1 MTKIESYTGD
11 ITDEIK
17 SVAAAYEFKPYY
29 FVTAA
34 GDEGLNKILNGRIAK
49 FLSIATS
56 HPDKAAMFLARD
68 DSGRLVGFAGAQVL
82 DFDTAVLDIPSGK
95 IPFAIVGP
103 CDIEN
108 YDTSRKAADALVCS
122 ILDWF
127 NEKGIVFTNIRTAA
141 MELPLIHAL
150 EKLGFYLID
159 NGMTAIYH
167 KDSVTRYEKGSYDIR
182 LFADK
187 DLQTVLDIMKGAY
200 THDRFHQDPHI
211 PYEKAEELYQL
222 WIRRIATDP
231 HDQEWLLIA
240 ERKGQIKGFLQYEN
254 NREFAD
260 ATGMGLFS
268 YGPAAVVRDRTALG
282 AYYTLLSFAV
292 DDTVMRGSDYG
303 MTRIPFGIQAILK
316 MTLRFG
322 PSFMTNDLTFHHWKN
337 K

>member
-1 MTKIESYTGD
+1 MTKIEIHTGE

-17 SVAAAYEFKPYY
+17 AVAAEYEFKPFH

-34 GDEGLNKILNGRIAK
+34 KVDGLNKILWNRISK
-49 FLSIATS
+49 FLS
-56 HPDKAAMFLARD
+56 HPDSNSNQSAMFLARND
-68 DSGRLVGFAGAQVL
+68 NGELKGFAGAQAL
-82 DFDTAVLDIPSGK
+82 DFDTAVLGIPSGK
-95 IPFAIVGP
+95 IPFCVVGP
-103 CDIEN
+103 CSVEN
-108 YDTSRKAADALVCS
+108 YRESRETADALIGS

-127 NEKGIVFTNIRTAA
+127 AEMEIVFTNIRTAA
-141 MELPLIHAL
+141 LELPLIHAL
-150 EKLGFYLID
+150 EARGFYLID
-159 NGMTAIYH
+159 NGMTAVYH

-182 LFADK
+182 LYAGD
-187 DLQTVLDIMKGAY
+187 DLDDVLKIMSGAY
-200 THDRFHQDPHI
+200 THDRFHQDPNI
-211 PYEKAEELYQL
+211 PHEKAEELYQL

-240 ERKGQIKGFLQYEN
+240 ERRGQIKGFLQYEN
-254 NREFAD
+254 NREFSD

-322 PSFMTNDLTFHHWKN
+322 PSFMTNDLTFHHWKG
-337 K
+337 

>member
-1 MTKIESYTGD
+1 MTKIEIHTGD
-11 ITDEIK
+11 ITDEIA
-17 SVAAAYEFKPYY
+17 SIARGYEFKPYY

-34 GDEGLNKILNGRIAK
+34 SDEGLNKLLLNRISK
-49 FLSIATS
+49 FLMVATS
-56 HPDKAAMFLARD
+56 HPDKAAMFVARD
-68 DSGRLVGFAGAQVL
+68 ESRAVTGFAGVQIL
-82 DFDTAVLDIPSGK
+82 DFDTAVLGVPSGK
-95 IPFAIVGP
+95 IPFCVVGSSAR
-103 CDIEN
+103 EH
-108 YDTSRKAADALVCS
+108 YETSRATADALVGS

-127 NEKGIVFTNIRTAA
+127 REKGIVFTNIRTAA
-141 MELPLIHAL
+141 LELPLIHAL
-150 EKLGFYLID
+150 EKYGFYLID

-182 LFADK
+182 LFAGK
-187 DLQTVLDIMKGAY
+187 DLPTVLDIMKGAY
-200 THDRFHQDPHI
+200 TNDRFHQEPHI

-254 NREFAD
+254 NKEFTE

-322 PSFMTNDLTFHHWKN
+322 PSFMTNDLTFHHWRG
-337 K
+337 

>member
-1 MTKIESYTGD
+1 MTRIEIHTGE
-11 ITDEIK
+11 ITDEIV
-17 SVAAAYEFKPYY
+17 SVAKNYEFKPFH

-34 GDEGLNKILNGRIAK
+34 GEDGLNKIFTSRISK
-49 FLSIATS
+49 FLAFSIS
-56 HPDKAAMFLARD
+56 HPDKAVMFLARD
-68 DSGRLVGFAGAQVL
+68 DSGALTGFAGAQIL

-95 IPFAIVGP
+95 IPFCMTGP
-103 CDIEN
+103 CDREH
-108 YDTSRKAADALVCS
+108 YSTSRLTADALVGS
-122 ILDWF
+122 ILDWLS
-127 NEKGIVFTNIRTAA
+127 EKGIAFTNIRTAA
-141 MELPLIHAL
+141 LELPLIHAL
-150 EKLGFYLID
+150 ESRGFYLID

-187 DLQTVLDIMKGAY
+187 DLQTVLDIMKGSY

-240 ERKGQIKGFLQYEN
+240 ERKGQVKGFLQYEN
-254 NREFAD
+254 NREFSE

-322 PSFMTNDLTFHHWKN
+322 PSFMTNDLTFHHWRG
-337 K
+337 